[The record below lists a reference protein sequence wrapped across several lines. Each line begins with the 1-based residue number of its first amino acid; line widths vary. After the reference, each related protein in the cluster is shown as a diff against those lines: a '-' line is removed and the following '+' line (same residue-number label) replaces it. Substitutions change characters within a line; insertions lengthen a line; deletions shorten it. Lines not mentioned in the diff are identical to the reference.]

1 MSGFS
6 AEWLALRHPLDLAAR
21 NASVEEVFLENL
33 PEGPLRLMDLASG
46 TGSTVKAL
54 APKLRQPA
62 HWLLTDYDPA
72 LLDKADETLKTFVQ
86 TGMATRQVDLAADLE
101 ELPFTEVDAI
111 TTSAFLDL
119 VSESFLERLAD
130 CIVASGKPFLASLT
144 YDGRATFAP
153 EHVFDAELTDT
164 LNAHQQTDKGFG
176 PALGPKGAARAVELF
191 EERGYRVTAGTSDWQ
206 IAPSSRAFLSEFL
219 GGWKRV
225 GRECRLDD
233 LQLET
238 WWQDRTRQIR
248 AQKLSMTVGHV
259 DFVACPQGMH
269 S

>member
-21 NASVEEVFLENL
+21 NASVERVFLENL
-33 PEGPLRLMDLASG
+33 PEGPLSLMDLASG
-46 TGSTVKAL
+46 TGSTVKSL
-54 APKLRQPA
+54 AAKLRQPA

-72 LLDKADETLKTFVQ
+72 LLDQADETLKTFAQ
-86 TGMATRQVDLAADLE
+86 AGTAKRQVDLAADLE
-101 ELPFTEVDAI
+101 KLPFAEVDAV

-119 VSESFLERLAD
+119 VSESFLERLAGR
-130 CIVASGKPFLASLT
+130 IVASGKPFLASLT
-144 YDGRATFAP
+144 YDGRAAFMPQHA
-153 EHVFDAELTDT
+153 FDAELTGA

-176 PALGPKGAARAVELF
+176 PALGPQAASRAIELF
-191 EERGYRVTAGTSDWQ
+191 EERGYQVTAGPSDWQ
-206 IAPSSRAFLSEFL
+206 IDPSAGAFLSEFL

-259 DFVACPQGMH
+259 DFFAYP
-269 S
+269 